1 MPTFYHMRNDQP
13 ENQRERALR
22 LLKSHG
28 IMRLSELKQAGVHYQ
43 TLARMTAAGAV
54 LRQSRGLYQL
64 PDADFD
70 LSHSLA
76 EVAKAV
82 PKGVI
87 CLISA
92 LQFHE
97 LTLQVPPFV
106 WVAIGR
112 KQKLPR
118 IDFPP
123 IRPIRFGEN
132 AMSIGIEKHVIDG
145 VETPIFDSAKTV
157 VDCFRYRKQVGIDVA
172 LEGLRNAVRKRK
184 ARPDDIVQFAKALQI
199 WSVIRPY
206 LDATLAD
213 EG

>member
-1 MPTFYHMRNDQP
+1 MNKDRSETQH
-13 ENQRERALR
+13 ERALR
-22 LLKSHG
+22 LLKKRG

-43 TLARMTAAGAV
+43 TLARMVDVGAV
-54 LRQSRGLYQL
+54 VRQSRGIYQL
-64 PDADFD
+64 PDADLD
-70 LSHSLA
+70 LSHGLA
-76 EVAKAV
+76 EAAKAV

-97 LTLQVPPFV
+97 LTLQVPPLV
-106 WVAIGR
+106 WIAVGR

-118 IDFPP
+118 IEFPP
-123 IRPIRFGEN
+123 IHPIRFGEK
-132 AMSIGIEKHVIDG
+132 AMSFGIERHVIDG
-145 VETPIFDSAKTV
+145 VETPIFNPTKTV
-157 VDCFRYRKQVGIDVA
+157 VDCFRYRKQVGLDVA
-172 LEGLRNAVRKRK
+172 LEGLRNSVRRRQ
-184 ARPDDIVQFAKALQI
+184 ARPDDIVHFAKTLRI

>member
-1 MPTFYHMRNDQP
+1 MVEDR
-13 ENQRERALR
+13 
-22 LLKSHG
+22 
-28 IMRLSELKQAGVHYQ
+28 
-43 TLARMTAAGAV
+43 AV

-64 PDADFD
+64 PDANFD

-82 PKGVI
+82 PKGII

-97 LTLQVPPFV
+97 LTLQVPPSV

-123 IRPIRFGEN
+123 IRPIRFGEK
-132 AMSIGIEKHVIDG
+132 AMSIGTEKHVIDG
-145 VETPIFDSAKTV
+145 VETPIFDPAKTV

-184 ARPDDIVQFAKALQI
+184 ARPDDIVHFAKALKI
-199 WSVIRPY
+199 WSVVRPY
-206 LDATLAD
+206 IDATLAD